1 MRSMPNATLM
11 ILILFAALFTG
22 CELVQAPT
30 PVQSPLPAPTATP
43 EPSPSPSPTA
53 TPVRGLITLNLWAP
67 DFLDPYAE
75 QPEQEAEDENS
86 EETDTPILNEQLTT
100 FNHRHQDMQ
109 VQVTVKKATGPGGL
123 YHLLST
129 AADAAPAVLPD
140 LIILNPTDLRAAIQE
155 GHVKP
160 LPVALPEDDYFPFA
174 LTGQTEVTRSY
185 GFPYVVQA
193 DHMVYRPGVSA
204 TPPLTWTS
212 VLSKGYTMLWPAA
225 PPDKLADDALLA
237 AYLGAGGTVVD
248 ENGDP
253 TLERENL
260 ETLYDFF
267 FQLMKRDQID
277 PERLLDLSDA
287 TACWE
292 AYQERA
298 AHVSPAPAGRYWADP
313 PANTQPSWVPTP
325 GGDPAGIAHVWTIAL
340 VTTDPARQ
348 AAAMTLAQWLTAPE
362 QMALL
367 TRSIERLPPRPKAVQ
382 LWGLLPEEAAF
393 LAEFLSA
400 ASPPLPA
407 SVDRPVRRALQ
418 AGLRALL
425 TGEVET
431 PTAAATHALGNLRK

>member
-1 MRSMPNATLM
+1 
-11 ILILFAALFTG
+11 
-22 CELVQAPT
+22 
-30 PVQSPLPAPTATP
+30 
-43 EPSPSPSPTA
+43 
-53 TPVRGLITLNLWAP
+53 GLITLNLWAP

-75 QPEQEAEDENS
+75 PPEQEEEEEEEGNYEAENGKESN
-86 EETDTPILNEQLTT
+86 TPIFNEQLTT

-123 YHLLST
+123 YDLLST

-140 LIILNPTDLRAAIQE
+140 LIILNPTDLHAAIQ
-155 GHVKP
+155 GGYVQP
-160 LPVALPEDDYFPFA
+160 LPATLPEDDYFPFA
-174 LTGQTEVTRSY
+174 LAGQREGARNY

-193 DHMVYRPGVSA
+193 DHMVYRQGVSA
-204 TPPLTWTS
+204 TSPLTWTS

-225 PPDKLADDALLA
+225 PLDKLADDALLA
-237 AYLGAGGTVVD
+237 AYLSTGGAVMD

-260 ETLYDFF
+260 EALYDFF
-267 FQLMKRDQID
+267 FQLMARDQID
-277 PERLLDLSDA
+277 PERLLNQPDA

-298 AHVSPAPAGRYWADP
+298 AQVSAAPAGRYWADP

-325 GGDPAGIAHVWTIAL
+325 EGDPAGIAHVWTIAL
-340 VTTDPARQ
+340 VTTNPARQ

-367 TRSIERLPPRPKAVQ
+367 TRSIEMLPPRPEAVQ

-393 LAEFLSA
+393 LEEFLSA
-400 ASPPLPA
+400 ASPPLRT
-407 SVDRPVRRALQ
+407 SIDKPVRRALQ

-431 PTAAATHALGNLRK
+431 PAAAAAHALGNLRQ